1 MKSLL
6 GLKISDSASILL
18 VIPIQR
24 LLAVFCEISTIRL
37 EAYK

>member
-6 GLKISDSASILL
+6 GLKTRDSASILL

-24 LLAVFCEISTIRL
+24 LLAFIYNLGGSL
-37 EAYK
+37 

>member
-6 GLKISDSASILL
+6 GLKTRDSASILL

-24 LLAVFCEISTIRL
+24 LLAVFHETPTIWL

>member
-6 GLKISDSASILL
+6 GLKIRDSASILL

-24 LLAVFCEISTIRL
+24 LLAVFCRISIFRL
-37 EAYK
+37 EACK